1 LNETAV
7 LTTMGGPHGHRRE
20 GLKTFPMHAPV
31 ETSNKA
37 PRRAVAGVGRVLL
50 WSGGSLWIGR
60 QAGRVERHAHHAVQ
74 VTLALDIPFR
84 LRGDTAGATDATDAA
99 GAADAVE
106 WREYRGAI
114 VMPNQPHA
122 FDGRGGAALHLFVAP
137 ETTQG
142 RLLLERHGAAPITDL
157 PGPIADVLVSALR
170 QAHAQHEPDEALV
183 ALARQAIAALAGPV
197 PPVHGV
203 DPRIDRAIGWVR
215 QRLDASVSLTDAAAV
230 AHLSPSRF
238 RHLFVAQTG
247 ISFRAYLLWARV
259 ETAVG
264 AAMGGQ
270 SWTAAAQHAG
280 FADSAHLSRTC
291 RRMFGI
297 APVTLVRE

>member
-1 LNETAV
+1 
-7 LTTMGGPHGHRRE
+7 
-20 GLKTFPMHAPV
+20 MHAPV
-31 ETSNKA
+31 ESNNRS
-37 PRRAVAGVGRVLL
+37 PRRAVAGIGRVLL

-74 VTLALDIPFR
+74 VTLALDTPFR
-84 LRGDTAGATDATDAA
+84 LRGDAA
-99 GAADAVE
+99 GAADAADTADAAE
-106 WREYRGAI
+106 WREHRGAI
-114 VMPNQPHA
+114 VMPNQPHE

-137 ETTQG
+137 ETAQG
-142 RLLLERHGAAPITDL
+142 RLLLERHGAVAITDL
-157 PGPIADVLVSALR
+157 PGHIADELAGALR

-203 DPRIDRAIGWVR
+203 DPRIDRAIAWVR
-215 QRLDASVSLTDAAAV
+215 QRLDAPVSLADAAAL

>member
-1 LNETAV
+1 
-7 LTTMGGPHGHRRE
+7 
-20 GLKTFPMHAPV
+20 MHAPV
-31 ETSNKA
+31 ESNNRS
-37 PRRAVAGVGRVLL
+37 PRRAVAGIGRVLL

-74 VTLALDIPFR
+74 VTLALDTPFR
-84 LRGDTAGATDATDAA
+84 LRGDAAGATDAAD
-99 GAADAVE
+99 AADAAE
-106 WREYRGAI
+106 WREHRGAI
-114 VMPNQPHA
+114 VMPNQPHE

-137 ETTQG
+137 ETAQG
-142 RLLLERHGAAPITDL
+142 RLLLERHGAVAITDL
-157 PGPIADVLVSALR
+157 PGHIADELAGALR

-203 DPRIDRAIGWVR
+203 DPRIDRAIAWVR
-215 QRLDASVSLTDAAAV
+215 QRLDAPVSLADAAAL